1 MAYKV
6 WHFKIYIE
14 MYIKIYI
21 EMYIKIYIEI
31 YIKIYIEMYIKNYF
45 ILPPGYALVAS
56 LAAYKLDYY
65 KS

>member
-1 MAYKV
+1 MATFMAYKV

-21 EMYIKIYIEI
+21 EMYIK
-31 YIKIYIEMYIKNYF
+31 NYF
-45 ILPPGYALVAS
+45 ILPPGYTLVAS
-56 LAAYKLDYY
+56 LAAYKLLDYY